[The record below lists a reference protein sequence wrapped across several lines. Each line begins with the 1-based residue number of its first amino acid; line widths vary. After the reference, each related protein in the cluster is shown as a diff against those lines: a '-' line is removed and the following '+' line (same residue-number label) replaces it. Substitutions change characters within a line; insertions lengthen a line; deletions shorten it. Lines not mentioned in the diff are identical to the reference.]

1 MLSASART
9 HAGRV
14 RTTNEDAYVC
24 HAEMGLFAV
33 IDGMGGEAAGEVAAA
48 IAARCIAELG
58 STPGFAGETLLSG
71 AFQEA
76 RRRILAHAA
85 TYPEH
90 HKLGAVGTA
99 ARLED
104 DGRHLAIAHVGDT
117 RAYLVNSRGAQRLT
131 TDHTMPVPGKKP
143 AVARDLGRQDLPA
156 TWVDTLRVPV
166 SPGDLLLLCS
176 DGLYDPF
183 PEEELLAELTH
194 YHRDRVAVDTIS
206 SRLIATALSR
216 GGPDNVTVVV
226 VRMTRFRRRKMSR
239 RMGFAL
245 SVGVMLIL
253 LGFVAGVL
261 LNFQLRKEFPTEVSR
276 KVQLHED
283 REVETA
289 LVTRVLKGGALSWRG
304 SRVSAP
310 AWELTV
316 AGRADFDLCAL
327 KVVGELRVVV
337 EEGGVLD
344 IDDCRL
350 QAGKIHITAKPGAK
364 VSLQRTLLFAD
375 ESPILEGSITEEDV
389 EKRPALPT
397 IVPVMPEPVPP
408 PPATSPAPPPA
419 PKPKNKP

>member
-14 RTTNEDAYVC
+14 RSSNEDAYVC
-24 HAEMGLFAV
+24 HAEKGLFAV

-58 STPGFAGETLLSG
+58 STPGFVGETLLSG

-104 DGRHLAIAHVGDT
+104 DGKHLAIAHVGDT

-143 AVARDLGRQDLPA
+143 AVARDLGRPDLPA

-166 SPGDLLLLCS
+166 APGDLLLLCS

-194 YHRDRVAVDTIS
+194 YHRDRVGVDSIS

-226 VRMTRFRRRKMSR
+226 VRITRFRRRKMSR
-239 RMGFAL
+239 RMGLAL
-245 SVGVMLIL
+245 SIGVMLVL

-261 LNFQLRKEFPTEVSR
+261 LNFQLRDQFPTEVTR
-276 KVQLHED
+276 KVQLRED
-283 REVETA
+283 RLLEQDLATQV
-289 LVTRVLKGGALSWRG
+289 VKGGTLIWQGARITAPSWNLG
-304 SRVSAP
+304 I
-310 AWELTV
+310 

-327 KVVGELRVVV
+327 KVAGELRVVV
-337 EEGGVLD
+337 EEGGVLN
-344 IDDCRL
+344 IRDCRL
-350 QAGKIHITAKPGAK
+350 QAGKIHILAKPGAT
-364 VSLQRTLLFAD
+364 VSLQRSLLFAD
-375 ESPILEGSITEEDV
+375 ESPILEGVITEEEV
-389 EKRPALPT
+389 EKRPPLPT
-397 IVPVMPEPVPP
+397 LVVPP
-408 PPATSPAPPPA
+408 PPPPSAPAPEPQPA
-419 PKPKNKP
+419 IKP

>member
-14 RTTNEDAYVC
+14 RHTNEDAYVC
-24 HAEMGLFAV
+24 HAEKGLFAV

-48 IAARCIAELG
+48 ITARCVAELG

-85 TYPEH
+85 AYPEH
-90 HKLGAVGTA
+90 QKLGAVGTA

-143 AVARDLGRQDLPA
+143 AVARDLGRQDLP
-156 TWVDTLRVPV
+156 TPWVETLRVAV
-166 SPGDLLLLCS
+166 APGDLLLICS

-183 PEEELLAELTH
+183 PEEELLAELTA
-194 YHRDRVAVDTIS
+194 YHRDRTGVDNIS

-226 VRMTRFRRRKMSR
+226 VRITRFRRRKMSR

-245 SVGVMLIL
+245 SVGVMLVL

-261 LNFQLRKEFPTEVSR
+261 LNFQLREDFPTEVTR
-276 KVQLHED
+276 KVRLVED
-283 REVETA
+283 RRVEQPLA
-289 LVTRVLKGGALSWRG
+289 TRVAKEGTLDWRG
-304 SRVSAP
+304 SRVTAP
-310 AWELTV
+310 SWELVV

-327 KVVGELRVVV
+327 KVAGDLRVVV
-337 EEGGVLD
+337 EEGGVLN
-344 IDDCRL
+344 IRDCRL
-350 QAGKIHITAKPGAK
+350 QAAKIHIHARPGAT
-364 VSLQRTLLFAD
+364 VSLQRSLLLAD
-375 ESPILEGSITEEDV
+375 ESPILEGTITEE
-389 EKRPALPT
+389 ETERRPA
-397 IVPVMPEPVPP
+397 VPP
-408 PPATSPAPPPA
+408 PVVQPAPPA
-419 PKPKNKP
+419 PPSGVAPPPEPQPTNKP